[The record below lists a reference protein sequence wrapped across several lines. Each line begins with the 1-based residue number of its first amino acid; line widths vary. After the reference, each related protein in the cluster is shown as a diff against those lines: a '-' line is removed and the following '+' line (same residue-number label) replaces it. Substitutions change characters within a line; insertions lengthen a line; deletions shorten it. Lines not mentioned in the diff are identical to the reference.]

1 MFAQLAMPDAVL
13 SHFIEREAD
22 DGCLTVEGSKQ
33 LDIFFVHPAQWW
45 HDKIS
50 VAKNYVVRTP
60 PFSGNKAD
68 AYVEYIAL
76 GELDS
81 QLGANGDVVRQDYK
95 LVLGNKYSLVARGNT
110 PAAEV
115 IDPSRWRI
123 EGAPPEQWIA
133 LDAAIRYVSEVQ
145 QTATDPAIKANAEK
159 TLSASVVSLN

>member
-33 LDIFFVHPAQWW
+33 LDIFFVHPAQWR

-123 EGAPPEQWIA
+123 ELAGGVEEVLRGRLSTVGFMEVVLWFAGSRVSC
-133 LDAAIRYVSEVQ
+133 AASIR
-145 QTATDPAIKANAEK
+145 IR
-159 TLSASVVSLN
+159 